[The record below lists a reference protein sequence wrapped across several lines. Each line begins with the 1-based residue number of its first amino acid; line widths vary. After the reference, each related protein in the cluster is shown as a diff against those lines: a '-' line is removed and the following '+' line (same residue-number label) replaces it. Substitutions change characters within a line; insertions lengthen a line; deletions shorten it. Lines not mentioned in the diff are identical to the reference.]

1 MSRSRAV
8 LKVAAVGFSVA
19 LAAGL
24 ISYRAGAFDW
34 LDRPEPP
41 PVGSEPEPA
50 ANPVLLDSSKSGRAI
65 LPPTG
70 EQTTQPKSPAML
82 SSSKFAIVVPPPAPE
97 ATPPAKTNPPI
108 LGGSKSIAP
117 LIPPTP
123 PASQTPNPPK

>member
-34 LDRPEPP
+34 LNPP
-41 PVGSEPEPA
+41 DPQPVEPEPA

-65 LPPTG
+65 PPITG
-70 EQTTQPKSPAML
+70 EQSTQPRSPEML
-82 SSSKFAIVVPPPAPE
+82 SSSKFAFIVPPPAPG
-97 ATPPAKTNPPI
+97 APPPAKTSPPVM
-108 LGGSKSIAP
+108 GGSKSITP
-117 LIPPTP
+117 LIPPANS
-123 PASQTPNPPK
+123 PAPPK